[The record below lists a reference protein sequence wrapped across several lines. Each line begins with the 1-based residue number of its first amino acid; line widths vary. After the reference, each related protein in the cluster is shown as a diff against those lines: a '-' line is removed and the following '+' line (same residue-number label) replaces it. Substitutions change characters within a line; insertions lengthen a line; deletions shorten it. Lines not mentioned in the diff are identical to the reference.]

1 MKTIDEKR
9 ASKELNKGFKQAKE
23 IVKDNDKMEKFL
35 QDLERKLKVIPK
47 LGDTLAMI
55 PTLVS
60 LVKNYYKKEYTK
72 IPLGSIIAII
82 SALLYFLSPIDA
94 VPDALFGLGLID
106 DALVLSVCLKL
117 VGEDVK
123 DYQRWRKKNNK
134 IIED

>member
-9 ASKELNKGFKQAKE
+9 ANKELNKGFKQAQE

-123 DYQRWRKKNNK
+123 DYQRWRKKNDK

>member
-9 ASKELNKGFKQAKE
+9 ANKELNKGFKQAQE

-60 LVKNYYKKEYTK
+60 LIKNYYKKEYKK

-123 DYQRWRKKNNK
+123 DYQKWRKKNNK
-134 IIED
+134 LSED